1 MYWLLDECRLG
12 AEQCVYA
19 HDRTYLPTGGQW
31 WEDAARNARVRAGM
45 HAMHAA
51 VPSSYWEV
59 LLAEAAKP
67 DPWRLDLWATGKYVL
82 PAAAPAGGA
91 KDGKKTKRGRYA
103 GARRARRH
111 DGDYEDMDDFYEE
124 MMMQGIKPWDED
136 YSYVSTVPAALVSAR
151 RWLLTLTG
159 PV

>member
-45 HAMHAA
+45 HAMHAT

-67 DPWRLDLWATGKYVL
+67 DPWRMDLWATGKYVL
-82 PAAAPAGGA
+82 PAAVADEKKTTAGGA
-91 KDGKKTKRGRYA
+91 KNGKNGKKAKRGRYA
-103 GARRARRH
+103 GARRARR

-136 YSYVSTVPAALVSAR
+136 YSYVSAAPTVQVS
-151 RWLLTLTG
+151 
-159 PV
+159 V